1 MNGHSHVPVDRPVT
15 AIRHQSGNIG
25 RKSASS
31 SSSAVASCSFV
42 RSLACWH
49 WARSCLRTSMTFC
62 IERVGLYGAEQGQM
76 ISLTAR
82 EFVACFSGL
91 VVCILVLDF
100 KEDVFRVETGY
111 NVDHRIQGVKLKQL
125 Q

>member
-31 SSSAVASCSFV
+31 SSSAVASCSF
-42 RSLACWH
+42 S
-49 WARSCLRTSMTFC
+49 
-62 IERVGLYGAEQGQM
+62 GLYGAEQGQM